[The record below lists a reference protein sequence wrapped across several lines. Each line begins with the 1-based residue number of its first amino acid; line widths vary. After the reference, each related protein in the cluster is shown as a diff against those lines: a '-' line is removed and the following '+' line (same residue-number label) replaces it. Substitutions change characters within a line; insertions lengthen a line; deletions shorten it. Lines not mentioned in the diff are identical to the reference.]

1 MQDLREPEPGGT
13 FAAQL
18 AALVRSETLA
28 RSADDWLALAEG
40 YAAAQILAP
49 QDHRL
54 AANRGNALWIAD
66 RPMQALAAYQRAVQ
80 LAPDDPVVYRGLA
93 NVHCDRQAFEAADRA
108 YARSRGLAAEAITAW
123 NHSQLLIGLERYAEG
138 YALAE
143 SRWELAGLQPW
154 RDPTTAWRGEPQG
167 WQGPL
172 LLWSEQGLGDTLQ
185 HLRWLGP
192 LVQRRGEAAPPL
204 VLEVE
209 PCLVELLRQGLAHL
223 EPRPVVRG
231 KTGGDAPTWRGAQ
244 VSLLS
249 LPGLLGGAPLPKAA
263 AWLQAV
269 SWAQPRELG
278 RQGQQGLQPL
288 RVGLVWAAGRKLD
301 DPVTAR
307 EYRRRSLSPEALGAL
322 ILGLEGLGARC
333 TLLQFGPDR
342 HQADPFRAPGTEEL
356 AAEAD
361 FAATAALVAQ
371 LDLVISVD
379 TAMAHLVGA
388 MGRRG
393 WLLLP
398 FSAAPRWLRH
408 RADTPWYPS
417 LRLFRQPQ
425 PGDWQ
430 AVVWEVLTALRD
442 RGADL
447 GAEVE
452 LKAGCS

>member
-1 MQDLREPEPGGT
+1 MLGQRGPHFEEGLADELSALTTRE
-13 FAAQL
+13 A
-18 AALVRSETLA
+18 LA
-28 RSADDWLALAEG
+28 RTAEDWLELSEG
-40 YAAAQILAP
+40 YANAQNLAP

-66 RPMQALAAYQRAVQ
+66 RPDQALEAYQRAVK
-80 LAPDDPVVYRGLA
+80 LAPDDPVVYRGLG
-93 NVHCDRQAFEAADRA
+93 NVLCDRQAYEAADRA
-108 YARSRGLAAEAITAW
+108 YARSFSLAAEAITAW
-123 NHSQLLIGLERYAEG
+123 NRSQLLIGLERYAEG

-143 SRWELAGLQPW
+143 SRWDLPGLQPW
-154 RDPTTAWRGEPQG
+154 RDPATAWRGEPQG

-209 PCLVELLRQGLAHL
+209 PCLVELLRQGLVEL
-223 EPRPVVRG
+223 QPRPLVRG
-231 KTGGDAPTWRGAQ
+231 KEAGDAPTWRCAHG
-244 VSLLS
+244 SLLS
-249 LPGLLGGAPLPKAA
+249 LPALLGGAPLPERA
-263 AWLQAV
+263 AWLQAGL
-269 SWAQPRELG
+269 WAPPRQP
-278 RQGQQGLQPL
+278 GQLVGQTL

-307 EYRRRSLSPEALGAL
+307 EYRRRSLSSEALGAL
-322 ILGLEGLGARC
+322 ILGLEGLGASC
-333 TLLQFGPDR
+333 VLLQFGPDR
-342 HQADPFRAPGTEEL
+342 DLASPWLAHVREEL
-356 AAEAD
+356 PAEAD
-361 FAATAALVAQ
+361 FATTAALVAQ

-408 RADTPWYPS
+408 RADTPWYPT

-430 AVVWEVLTALRD
+430 AVVKEVLAVLSKESLT
-442 RGADL
+442 
-447 GAEVE
+447 
-452 LKAGCS
+452 